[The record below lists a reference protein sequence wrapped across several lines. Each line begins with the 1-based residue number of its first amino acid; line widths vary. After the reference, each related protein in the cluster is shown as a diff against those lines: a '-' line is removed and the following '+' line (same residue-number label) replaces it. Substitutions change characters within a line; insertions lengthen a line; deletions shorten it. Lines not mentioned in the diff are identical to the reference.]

1 MSMKHRNTV
10 DADARLD
17 ALLAEMPVSPSAD
30 FSRRVC
36 AAIREEALDAAL
48 AAQPV
53 VPAADFSSR
62 VIASLESKNV
72 VQFPS
77 VGKKLM
83 RFARFAAAGTAAVL
97 ALSFGFVSLSE
108 KSLDARVA
116 RALESDPELAQ
127 LVAAD
132 DDPFS
137 FNEAVEASR
146 LLTML
151 NEKSADAAEFFAYY
165 EN

>member
-1 MSMKHRNTV
+1 MSMKQRTTV

-30 FSRRVC
+30 FSRRVR

-48 AAQPV
+48 SAQPV
-53 VPAADFSSR
+53 VPASDFADR
-62 VIASLESKNV
+62 VLESLEPKHTAR
-72 VQFPS
+72 FPS
-77 VGKKLM
+77 VGKKLA
-83 RFARFAAAGTAAVL
+83 RFARFAAAGTAAAV

-108 KSLDARVA
+108 RSLDARVA
-116 RALESDPELAQ
+116 RALEADPELAQ
-127 LVAAD
+127 LASAED
-132 DDPFS
+132 AFS
-137 FNEAVEASR
+137 FSEAVEVSR
-146 LLTML
+146 VLTLL